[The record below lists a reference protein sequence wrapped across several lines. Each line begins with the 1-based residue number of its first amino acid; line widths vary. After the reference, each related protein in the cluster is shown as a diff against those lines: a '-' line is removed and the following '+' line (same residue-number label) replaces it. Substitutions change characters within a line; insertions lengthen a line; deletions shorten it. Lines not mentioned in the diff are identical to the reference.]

1 MKNELLARLDKLK
14 WNKFHTNVS
23 LALGIAWM
31 LDSFE
36 VTIIGN
42 IIGVFK
48 DMWGLTEYEQSWILS
63 IWFIGIMIGSYV
75 LGYLADRF
83 GRKQLFLITLMLY
96 GTFTLLSAFSWNYE
110 SLLVL
115 RLLTAIGVGAEY
127 AAINAAIS
135 EFIPTRY
142 RGKANAHVMNFWSL
156 GPILASLVTLLI
168 INILPPEWGWRV
180 AFGFGA
186 LVSLVALIIR
196 RYIPESPRWLIEQ
209 GELEAAAKVV
219 EGIEKAEVS
228 TERIVVKGKKKK
240 QTSTSIWKQSRELIT
255 KYPGRLALGS
265 LLDFSEAAGYYG
277 IFAFMPIFILP
288 EINVKASNVPF
299 FYLIAN
305 IGGLIGG
312 LIVAFLLERIGRK
325 RTVPLFYT
333 MAAVSVVLL
342 ALSTQTHNWGW
353 VLAAFTIATTFA
365 NGSWISAYVT
375 FAEIFP
381 THLRST
387 GIGLSVAF
395 GRIGGVISP
404 IMLTAIASSAGIVA
418 ALCVLAAFWLIG
430 AFAMIPWYFKGVE
443 GKGTSLEKMIKVEN
457 VAS

>member
-1 MKNELLARLDKLK
+1 
-14 WNKFHTNVS
+14 
-23 LALGIAWM
+23 M

-48 DMWGLTEYEQSWILS
+48 DKWSLTEYEQSWILS
-63 IWFIGIMIGSYV
+63 VWFIGIMIGSYV

-83 GRKQLFLITLMLY
+83 GRKRLFLITLTLY

-135 EFIPTRY
+135 EFIPTKY

-156 GPILASLVTLLI
+156 GPILAALVTLVV
-168 INILPPEWGWRV
+168 INSLPLEWGWRI

-186 LVSLVALIIR
+186 LVSLLALIIR

-209 GELEAAAKVV
+209 GELEAASKVV
-219 EGIEKAEVS
+219 EGIEKAQAS
-228 TERIVVKGKKKK
+228 TERFVVRGKKKAN
-240 QTSTSIWKQSRELIT
+240 TASIWKQTKELVT

-288 EINVKASNVPF
+288 EINVSANFVPF

-312 LIVAFLLERIGRK
+312 LIVAYLLERIGRK
-325 RTVPLFYT
+325 KTVPLFYT
-333 MAAVSVVLL
+333 LAAISVVLL
-342 ALSTQTHNWGW
+342 AVSTQTHSWGW
-353 VLAAFTIATTFA
+353 VLAAFTLATTFA

-395 GRIGGVISP
+395 GRLGGVISP
-404 IMLTAIASSAGIVA
+404 IMLTAIATSAGIEA
-418 ALCVLAAFWLIG
+418 ALCVLSAFWLIG
-430 AFAMIPWYFKGVE
+430 AFAMVPWYFKGVE
-443 GKGTSLEKMIKVEN
+443 GKGTSLENMTKAGST
-457 VAS
+457 AS

>member
-1 MKNELLARLDKLK
+1 MKYELLNRLDKLK
-14 WNKFHTNVS
+14 WNKFHTQVS
-23 LALGIAWM
+23 VALGIAWM

-42 IIGVFK
+42 IMGVFK
-48 DMWGLTEYEQSWILS
+48 KMWGLTELEQSWILS
-63 IWFIGIMIGSYV
+63 VWFIGIMIGSYV

-83 GRKQLFLITLMLY
+83 GRKRLFLITLLLY
-96 GTFTLLSAFSWNYE
+96 GTFTLLTAIAWNYQA
-110 SLLVL
+110 LLVL

-135 EFIPTRY
+135 EFIPTKY

-156 GPILASLVTLLI
+156 GPILAALVTLFLL
-168 INILPPEWGWRV
+168 NALPEEWGWRV

-186 LVSLVALIIR
+186 LVSLVAAIIR

-209 GELEAAAKVV
+209 GDLEAAAKVV
-219 EGIEKAEVS
+219 EGIEEGRVS
-228 TERIVVKGKKKK
+228 TERFASKQPKEKRRSSFIK
-240 QTSTSIWKQSRELIT
+240 QTRELIT
-255 KYPGRLALGS
+255 HYPGRLALGS

-277 IFAFMPIFILP
+277 IFAFLPIFVLP
-288 EINVKASNVPF
+288 EIQVKETYVPF

-312 LIVAFLLERIGRK
+312 LIVAYLLERIGRK
-325 RTVPLFYT
+325 LTVPLFYT
-333 MAAVSVVLL
+333 AAAGGVLL
-342 ALSTQTHNWGW
+342 LSAATITHNWVW
-353 VLAAFTIATTFA
+353 VLVAFTVATTFA

-387 GIGLSVAF
+387 GIGISVAV

-404 IMLTAIASSAGIVA
+404 LMLTAIATSAGVSA
-418 ALCVLAAFWLIG
+418 ALIVLSAFWLIG
-430 AFAMIPWYFKGVE
+430 AFAMVPWYFRGVE
-443 GKGTSLEKMIKVEN
+443 GKGRTLEEMINKEKVA
-457 VAS
+457 V